1 MVEVVEVLYVLKLS
15 RKETSEDIDFFLME
29 GAMKLKVQRFG
40 LGTDTRCH
48 ILAAWDQANP
58 LIFWLAD
65 YMNIKLKVY
74 YLFNNGLVLLNNA
87 KCVLK
92 LRTKNS
98 NKETNIHLNSE
109 GTKLYTGGYISF
121 SKLVDSSDIEYL
133 NSWREGETLNKFD
146 NSWSFWPCI

>member
-1 MVEVVEVLYVLKLS
+1 
-15 RKETSEDIDFFLME
+15 
-29 GAMKLKVQRFG
+29 
-40 LGTDTRCH
+40 
-48 ILAAWDQANP
+48 
-58 LIFWLAD
+58 
-65 YMNIKLKVY
+65 MNIKLKVY

-146 NSWSFWPCI
+146 NS

>member
-1 MVEVVEVLYVLKLS
+1 MVEVVEVFCIIKREYDKLIRTQTLKVGKIGK
-15 RKETSEDIDFFLME
+15 RISEDIDFFLME

-40 LGTDTRCH
+40 SGTDTRCH

-74 YLFNNGLVLLNNA
+74 YLFNNSLVLLNNT

-109 GTKLYTGGYISF
+109 GTKLYTGDTFHLANQLI
-121 SKLVDSSDIEYL
+121 LA
-133 NSWREGETLNKFD
+133 TLNT
-146 NSWSFWPCI
+146 